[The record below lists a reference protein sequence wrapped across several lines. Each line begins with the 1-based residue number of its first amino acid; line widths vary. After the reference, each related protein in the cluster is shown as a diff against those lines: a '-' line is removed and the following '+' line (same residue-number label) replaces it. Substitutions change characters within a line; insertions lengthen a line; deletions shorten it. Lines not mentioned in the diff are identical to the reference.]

1 MWAGVP
7 PGVAVIIFFC
17 LMAVVG
23 LLEGMQIAFFLAEKI
38 KPEDRG
44 NNMWANRVNGILF
57 HGNAFNLSGFMIGR
71 QLCVVSCMFFIARC
85 TSLNIDPY
93 GGETLWGVS
102 PGTQKFFNMGFLG
115 ALITTIVA
123 SIAWQLVA
131 SAFPIAMVSNPF
143 TYVLLRWC
151 LFLEATGICNGAYVI
166 AAIYRK
172 IFGYKR
178 DEVYIGTAYER
189 EAKSRK
195 DDINKLKTGA
205 GHLVKLPID
214 LGRKEMTLEEITV
227 VLGQLEEHHVEVRA
241 RIEELQAKRAILAQ
255 LDKEQRDVEARMEEL
270 QQKRSQVFSN
280 TDLEAD
286 RTGHMDLDMTSNSE
300 FEA

>member
-7 PGVAVIIFFC
+7 PGVAVIIFFL
-17 LMAVVG
+17 LMGVVG
-23 LLEGMQIAFFLAEKI
+23 LLEGMQIAFFLAARI
-38 KPEDRG
+38 KAEDRG
-44 NNMWANRVNGILF
+44 NNMWANRVNAILF

-143 TYVLLRWC
+143 TYILLRWC
-151 LFLEATGICNGAYVI
+151 LFLEGTGICNGTYVI
-166 AAIYRK
+166 AAFYRK

-178 DEVYIGTAYER
+178 DEVYIGTAEER
-189 EAKSRK
+189 ALKKHK
-195 DDINKLKTGA
+195 DNPDNLQTGV
-205 GHLVKLPID
+205 GHMLKLPID
-214 LGRKEMTLEEITV
+214 LGRKEMTLEEMNN
-227 VLGQLEEHHVEVRA
+227 VLRELEIHHDELEA
-241 RIEELQAKRAILAQ
+241 RIRELQAKKKVLAQ
-255 LDKEQRDVEARMEEL
+255 LDKDQKDVEERMSEL
-270 QQKRSQVFSN
+270 QQRRSQVF
-280 TDLEAD
+280 DQD
-286 RTGHMDLDMTSNSE
+286 DLDEEAARQIVASTSSE
-300 FEA
+300 YEA